1 MFNTITYFTNDAS
14 QALKD
19 CKFEPVKAKYDTI
32 NSLESVIRSAKTLVE
47 ELRKNTWSETNVY
60 HPERRFRKP
69 SVTKVA
75 NADGDV
81 LLTVLRDLHD
91 TREDIINGCTCKDAL
106 SRVDTLIDNIENYMA
121 EA

>member
-1 MFNTITYFTNDAS
+1 MFNTTAYFTNDAA

-19 CKFEPVKAKYDTI
+19 YKFGTAMASHDTV
-32 NSLESVIRSAKTLVE
+32 NALESVIRSAKTLIK
-47 ELRKNTWSETNVY
+47 ELRKNTRSETNVY
-60 HPERRFRKP
+60 CPERRFRKP

>member
-1 MFNTITYFTNDAS
+1 
-14 QALKD
+14 
-19 CKFEPVKAKYDTI
+19 VK
-32 NSLESVIRSAKTLVE
+32 
-47 ELRKNTWSETNVY
+47 ELRKNTRSETNVY
-60 HPERRFRKP
+60 RPERRFKKP

-91 TREDIINGCTCKDAL
+91 TREDIINGCTYKDVL

>member
-1 MFNTITYFTNDAS
+1 MFNTVAYFTNDTKKVLEKS
-14 QALKD
+14 
-19 CKFEPVKAKYDTI
+19 KFGTAMVSHDTVDA
-32 NSLESVIRSAKTLVE
+32 LESMIRSAKTLVK
-47 ELRKNTWSETNVY
+47 ELRKNARSETNVY
-60 HPERRFRKP
+60 HPERHFRRP

-91 TREDIINGCTCKDAL
+91 TREDIIKGCTCKDAL

>member
-1 MFNTITYFTNDAS
+1 MFKFNTTAYFTNRAAQAPEDQSAMAS
-14 QALKD
+14 H
-19 CKFEPVKAKYDTI
+19 DTV
-32 NSLESVIRSAKTLVE
+32 SALESAVRSAKMLIK
-47 ELRKNTWSETNVY
+47 ELRKSARSETNAY
-60 HPERRFRKP
+60 RPERRFRKP
-69 SVTKVA
+69 PVAKVA

>member
-1 MFNTITYFTNDAS
+1 MYNTIAYSNNNATHV
-14 QALKD
+14 LKD
-19 CKFEPVKAKYDTI
+19 CEFGGTANTP
-32 NSLESVIRSAKTLVE
+32 ESAIRGVKTLTKEPRRNV
-47 ELRKNTWSETNVY
+47 WSETNTY
-60 HPERRFRKP
+60 CSKRRYRKP
-69 SVTKVA
+69 PAAKVA

-91 TREDIINGCTCKDAL
+91 TRGDIINGCTCKDTL